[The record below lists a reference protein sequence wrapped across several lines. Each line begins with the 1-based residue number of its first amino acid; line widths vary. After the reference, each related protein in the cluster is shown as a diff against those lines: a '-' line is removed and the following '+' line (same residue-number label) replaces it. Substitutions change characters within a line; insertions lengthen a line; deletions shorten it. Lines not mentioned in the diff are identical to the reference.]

1 MPAIFSILS
10 SRMDSLLK
18 GLSAKGCVNSLVSR
32 FSAILPIHDSRYQEA
47 LSAWVEKGDQRLLTV
62 NGISTRDLMRTLGI
76 NYPNAVSMLLWVED
90 DPDTALAAI
99 GTGIDLIKDGDA
111 YNDSARKA
119 NPHASAR

>member
-1 MPAIFSILS
+1 MYS
-10 SRMDSLLK
+10 MDSLLK

-32 FSAILPIHDSRYQEA
+32 FSVMLPTHDSRYQEA

-62 NGISTRDLMRTLGI
+62 NGVSTRDLMRTLGI
-76 NYPNAVSMLLWVED
+76 NYPNAVSILLWVED

-111 YNDSARKA
+111 YND
-119 NPHASAR
+119 

>member
-1 MPAIFSILS
+1 MYS
-10 SRMDSLLK
+10 MDSLLN
-18 GLSAKGCVNSLVSR
+18 GLGKKGCVNSLVSR
-32 FSAILPIHDSRYQEA
+32 FAVMLPSHDSQYQEA
-47 LSAWVEKGDQRLLTV
+47 LTAWIEKGDQRLLTV

-111 YNDSARKA
+111 YND
-119 NPHASAR
+119 